1 MLAFK
6 KDVLDALNNNQPV
19 VALESTIISHGLP
32 YPENL
37 ALAREVETIIQ
48 NAGATPA
55 TIAIMDGQI
64 KIGLTDEELQYLAE
78 SDDVIKASKR
88 DFAYLLASKKTG
100 ATTVAGTLLAA
111 AMAGIRV
118 FATGG
123 LGGVH
128 RGGEDTLDISRDL
141 EELSIQPVAVVSAG
155 VKSILDIGRTLEY
168 LETKGVEVIGYKST
182 FFPAFYTRQSPYN
195 VDYRLDTPE
204 DVAALLHAKFD
215 SGLEGGV
222 LVANPIPEAFAME
235 EATIQKAIDQALK
248 EALKKGVTGKAITPY
263 LLDAIK
269 TITKGKSLE
278 ANLALM
284 KHNARVAAEI
294 AVAYRP

>member
-64 KIGLTDEELQYLAE
+64 KIGLKDEELQYLAE

-182 FFPAFYTRQSPYN
+182 FFPAFYTRQSPYK

-248 EALKKGVTGKAITPY
+248 EAEEKGVTGKAITPY